1 VSYVNRKILRSVIFF
16 FSKIQTLSGFDKPA
30 IYGVHYSTQ
39 MVKVL
44 LFVYWSLLL
53 ERSMKWRQL
62 LF

>member
-44 LFVYWSLLL
+44 LFVY
-53 ERSMKWRQL
+53 
-62 LF
+62 